1 MIVRGGRV
9 TTVDAV
15 AASGALT
22 KRQIYTV
29 LAGVMT
35 GLSLSALDGT
45 IVNTALPTIVG
56 DLGGLEHIAWVGTAY
71 LLTSTAATP
80 LFGKLS
86 DLYGRRSLFQVAIV
100 VFMIGSVA
108 AGAAQTLNQ
117 LIAARGFQ
125 GIGGGGLMAMA
136 FVIVGDV
143 VAPRERGR
151 YTGFITAV
159 FAIAS
164 VAGPLMGGF
173 FVDTLTWRWI
183 FYINI
188 PLGIVALVVTTSAL
202 RLPFTRRDHKIDFVG
217 AALMTAAVFA
227 LILAMSWG
235 GTQYAWSSPTILG
248 LLGASAILTGS
259 FILVERRAEEPI
271 LPLHLFGQSIFSI
284 VALIMLLLGSMMFG
298 ASAFLPLFLQVCT
311 GASATNSGLLLLP
324 LMAGVTVT
332 SIGAGRITA
341 ITGRYKIFPIIGT
354 GLGVLGVAGL
364 SQMSPDTSRVYSS
377 ASMLIL
383 GLGMGM
389 TMPTVVLAVQNAVE
403 WKDLGVA
410 TGATTFFRSLG
421 GAVGLAAYGAVMTA
435 RLNSELPRLLPPGT
449 DFDTSLLQSPKA
461 IQALPPPVGPAVV
474 DALSTAITAIF
485 VVGIPVMAAAFVLSW
500 FIKELP
506 LRETSHLSASTE
518 AQEAVDVEVGAAALG
533 GG

>member
-1 MIVRGGRV
+1 M
-9 TTVDAV
+9 TAVDI
-15 AASGALT
+15 AANGALS

-29 LAGVMT
+29 FAGVMT

-86 DLYGRRSLFQVAIV
+86 DLYGRRILFQVAIV
-100 VFMIGSVA
+100 VFMAGSIA
-108 AGAAQTLNQ
+108 AGAAQSLVQ
-117 LIAARGFQ
+117 LIAARGLQ

-143 VAPRERGR
+143 VAPRDRGR
-151 YTGFITAV
+151 YTGFITAT
-159 FAIAS
+159 FAVAS

-173 FVDTLTWRWI
+173 FVDNLTWRWI

-202 RLPFTRRDHKIDFVG
+202 RLPFHRRDHKVDFLG
-217 AALMTAAVFA
+217 ATLMTSAVFA

-235 GTQYAWSSPTILG
+235 GIQYSWSSPVILG
-248 LLGASAILTGS
+248 LLSASAILTGV
-259 FILVERRAEEPI
+259 FLLAERRAEEPI
-271 LPLHLFGQSIFSI
+271 LPLHLFSNSIFSI
-284 VALIMLLLGSMMFG
+284 VAVIMLLLGSMMFG

-324 LMAGVTVT
+324 LMAGVTIT

-341 ITGRYKIFPIIGT
+341 ITGRYKIFPILGT

-364 SQMSPDTSRVYSS
+364 SQMSPDTSRLYSS
-377 ASMLIL
+377 ASMLLL

-389 TMPTVVLAVQNAVE
+389 TMPTVVLAVQNAVD

-421 GAVGLAAYGAVMTA
+421 GAIGLAAYGAVMTS
-435 RLNSELPRLLPPGT
+435 RLNTELPRLLPAGT
-449 DFDTSLLQSPKA
+449 TFDTSLLQSPEA
-461 IQALPPPVGPAVV
+461 IQALPAPVGPAVI

-485 VVGIPVMAAAFVLSW
+485 LVGIPVMAAGFFLSF

-506 LRETSHLSASTE
+506 LRETSALADGAE
-518 AQEAVDVEVGAAALG
+518 ARGEGVEIEVAAALG
-533 GG
+533 G

>member
-1 MIVRGGRV
+1 MS
-9 TTVDAV
+9 TDA
-15 AASGALT
+15 ALS

-29 LAGVMT
+29 FAGVMT

-86 DLYGRRSLFQVAIV
+86 DLYGRRILFQVAIV
-100 VFMIGSVA
+100 VFMIGSIA
-108 AGAAQTLNQ
+108 AGAAQTLVQ
-117 LIAARGFQ
+117 LVAARGFQ

-143 VAPRERGR
+143 VPPRERGR
-151 YTGFITAV
+151 YTGFITAT

-173 FVDTLTWRWI
+173 FVDNLTWRWI

-202 RLPFTRRDHKIDFVG
+202 RLPFVRRDHKIDFLG
-217 AALMTAAVFA
+217 ATLMTAAVFS

-235 GTQYAWSSPTILG
+235 GIEYAWSSPVISG
-248 LLGASAILTGS
+248 LMGASVLLTGL
-259 FILVERRAEEPI
+259 FILAEHHAEEPI
-271 LPLHLFGQSIFSI
+271 LPLHLFSNSIFSTVAI
-284 VALIMLLLGSMMFG
+284 VMLLLGSMMFG

-324 LMAGVTVT
+324 LMVGVTVT

-354 GLGVLGVAGL
+354 GLGVIGVAGL
-364 SQMSPDTSRVYSS
+364 SQMTPDT
-377 ASMLIL
+377 
-383 GLGMGM
+383 
-389 TMPTVVLAVQNAVE
+389 
-403 WKDLGVA
+403 
-410 TGATTFFRSLG
+410 
-421 GAVGLAAYGAVMTA
+421 
-435 RLNSELPRLLPPGT
+435 
-449 DFDTSLLQSPKA
+449 
-461 IQALPPPVGPAVV
+461 
-474 DALSTAITAIF
+474 
-485 VVGIPVMAAAFVLSW
+485 
-500 FIKELP
+500 
-506 LRETSHLSASTE
+506 
-518 AQEAVDVEVGAAALG
+518 
-533 GG
+533 